1 MTADPVPPIFLSL
14 EFHTRFFPQLL
25 INRYLRRKKKGDT
38 PDTTF
43 TSTTEMFLLVAV
55 CAILAAIGLP
65 SALSKGST
73 FGWVLSVVGIGGMI
87 ALVIQSVAA
96 GWGIKPSYDDFLVGI
111 FLFFVSLGF
120 VAGVAAGLDAH
131 SASVGIPAT
140 VAGVAVGYAVGIL
153 AGLRMQH
160 LGWIAI
166 PLNMLAGLGAVIVA
180 GGALVVLVAV

>member
-1 MTADPVPPIFLSL
+1 MTADPVPPKFLTL
-14 EFHTRFFPQLL
+14 EFHTRFFPRLL
-25 INRYLRRKKKGDT
+25 QDRYLRRKKKETQGT
-38 PDTTF
+38 SF
-43 TSTTEMFLLVAV
+43 TSTTEMFLSAVV

-65 SALSKGST
+65 SALSRGSI
-73 FGWVLSVVGIGGMI
+73 FGWVLSGIGVAGMI

-96 GWGIKPSYDDFLVGI
+96 GCGIKPSYDDFLGGI
-111 FLFFVSLGF
+111 FFFFVSLGF

-131 SASVGIPAT
+131 SAWIGIPAT
-140 VAGVAVGYAVGIL
+140 VAGLATGYALGIL

-166 PLNMLAGLGAVIVA
+166 LLNMLAGLGAVIAA

>member
-1 MTADPVPPIFLSL
+1 
-14 EFHTRFFPQLL
+14 
-25 INRYLRRKKKGDT
+25 
-38 PDTTF
+38 
-43 TSTTEMFLLVAV
+43 
-55 CAILAAIGLP
+55 
-65 SALSKGST
+65 
-73 FGWVLSVVGIGGMI
+73 VLSVVGIGGMI

-111 FLFFVSLGF
+111 FLFLVSLGF

-140 VAGVAVGYAVGIL
+140 VAGLAVGYAVGIL